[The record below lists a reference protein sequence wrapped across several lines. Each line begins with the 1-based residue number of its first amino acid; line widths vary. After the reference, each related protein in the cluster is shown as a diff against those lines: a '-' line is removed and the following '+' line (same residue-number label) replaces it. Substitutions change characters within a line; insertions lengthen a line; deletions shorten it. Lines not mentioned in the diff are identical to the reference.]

1 MTTLSRR
8 LRPSALTWASAA
20 MLVGLLLAG
29 CSASADDAADG
40 GAAPAAVDAGSDSAA
55 DESGGKA
62 DADGS
67 SSPNEARLVVQTGSV
82 WVEADDP
89 LAAARELAT
98 YVERSGGRVD
108 ARSESAASADDVAT
122 ASLTIRV
129 PAAKVSAT
137 IQELG
142 ELGRVS
148 NVDLRAEDV
157 TDAAQDL
164 DARIHALE
172 LSVARMEALMASA
185 TTTKDLLDA
194 EAALSSRQGDLESLR
209 SQRARLQG
217 QVSLSTIDVTVSGP
231 GTLPV
236 ETAESSGT
244 FLSGLE
250 AGWDALVSTISVTM
264 VVLGA
269 MLPWLVVVGLLG
281 LVVLAVRRRRRTVA
295 TTPEREPVTVAAPGT
310 GGDEAPHQD

>member
-1 MTTLSRR
+1 MSNPRRR
-8 LRPSALTWASAA
+8 LRPSTLTWASAA
-20 MLVGLLLAG
+20 VLVGLLLAG
-29 CSASADDAADG
+29 CSASADSAQDG
-40 GAAPAAVDAGSDSAA
+40 GAAPADVAAGGDSAA
-55 DESGGKA
+55 KDEA
-62 DADGS
+62 AAVAADGG
-67 SSPNEARLVVQTGSV
+67 SPNEARLVVQTGSV

-108 ARSESAASADDVAT
+108 SRSESAASANDVAT
-122 ASLTIRV
+122 ASLTVRV

-137 IQELG
+137 IDELG
-142 ELGRVS
+142 KLGRVS
-148 NVDLRAEDV
+148 NVDLRVEDV

-172 LSVARMEALMASA
+172 LSVARMEALMTSA

-194 EAALSSRQGDLESLR
+194 ESALSSRQGDLESLR

-269 MLPWLVVVGLLG
+269 VLPWLVVVGLLG
-281 LVVLAVRRRRRTVA
+281 LVVLAVRRWRRPA
-295 TTPEREPVTVAAPGT
+295 TTPPEREPVTVSAPGA
-310 GGDEAPHQD
+310 GGDETPPQD